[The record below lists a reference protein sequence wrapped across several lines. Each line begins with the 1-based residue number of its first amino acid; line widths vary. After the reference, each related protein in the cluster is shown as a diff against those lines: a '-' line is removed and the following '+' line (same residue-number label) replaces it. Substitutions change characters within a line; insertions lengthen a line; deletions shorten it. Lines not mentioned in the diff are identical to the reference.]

1 MPSICAFS
9 LATTVSVFI
18 QVPVVAT
25 NVVGCRGIVVRH
37 DKQARR
43 ALADVMVVR
52 CEQIMMR
59 SDERYLILG
68 LSPLFSEPVS
78 EG

>member
-1 MPSICAFS
+1 MPSICAFA

-25 NVVGCRGIVVRH
+25 SVGGCILLRH
-37 DKQARR
+37 DKQARG
-43 ALADVMVVR
+43 ALADMMVVR
-52 CEQIMMR
+52 CEQRRMR
-59 SDERYLILG
+59 SDDRYLVLG
-68 LSPLFSEPVS
+68 LSRLSEPVP